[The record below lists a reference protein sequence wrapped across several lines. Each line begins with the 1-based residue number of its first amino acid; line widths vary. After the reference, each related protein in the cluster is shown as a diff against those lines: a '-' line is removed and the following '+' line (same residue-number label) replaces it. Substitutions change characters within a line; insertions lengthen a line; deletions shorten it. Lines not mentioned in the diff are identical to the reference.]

1 MRQKRRAPLA
11 RLNNRKIL
19 LDNAEFTMKKAHIK
33 IYQILVERHNE
44 ILESIGSDSSALNQ
58 LRQDQS
64 GDVVDFASGSSFGE
78 ISSQLAEVE
87 IGELKNIEAAI
98 NRIKDRTYG
107 ACEGCK
113 KAIHTDRLAAIPH
126 ALHCI
131 ACQRV
136 AEDADVDPSGITDWA
151 AILDGSSPTMN
162 CGNFGDG
169 VNLP

>member
-1 MRQKRRAPLA
+1 
-11 RLNNRKIL
+11 
-19 LDNAEFTMKKAHIK
+19 MKTAHK
-33 IYQILVERHNE
+33 QIYQTLVERRDE

-87 IGELKNIEAAI
+87 IRELKNIEDAI
-98 NRIKDRTYG
+98 KRIQEGTYG
-107 ACEGCK
+107 ACEGCE

-126 ALHCI
+126 AMHCI
-131 ACQRV
+131 ACQRA
-136 AEDADVDPSGITDWA
+136 AEDADLDPGKITDWST
-151 AILDGSSPTMN
+151 ILDDPSLTIENGI
-162 CGNFGDG
+162 GDYG